1 MEHSEGEVVLMRR
14 VSSRRKP
21 KFTAAHQ
28 RAATKAQKPSVVASV
43 AKRGP
48 VSGFYVVGL
57 GASAGGL
64 EALRS
69 FFATV
74 PAESGAAF
82 VVIQHLA
89 PDHRSQ
95 MVELLATH
103 TMVPVSEIEDGVM
116 IQPDHVY
123 VIPPGKYVKIFRGRL
138 FLSDPEKRAPILPI
152 DYFFRSLAEDRGE
165 LAIGIALSGTGS
177 DATLGVR
184 AIKEA
189 GGTVM
194 VQDEGSAKFSAMP
207 NSAAATG
214 LADYVLP
221 PAEMARE
228 LLLFIRHP
236 LVAHAKDAALK
247 VGETTMQKIVSL
259 IHEQTGIDFTSYKP
273 NTVARRIQRRIGI
286 AQVANPE
293 DYLEFL
299 EQSPQEV
306 AMLGRDLLINVTR
319 FFRDGEVFDVLR
331 GEILPAILKR
341 AAARKALR
349 IWVPGCAT
357 GEEAY
362 SIAIL
367 VQELVTARGEKWDVK
382 IFATDV
388 DKVSIEYAGRG
399 LYPKSIAADVAP
411 ELLSRFFV
419 QESGALQIC
428 SEIRKQVVFARQNI
442 LGDPPFTKVDL
453 ISCRNLLIYLR
464 AESQKK
470 VMALLHFALRPGGY
484 LLLGTSEAIGD
495 RENAFETV
503 DAKMRIFQKRRD
515 SSVQIE
521 DAVSGVPIAAGSLDS
536 GRGSASRER
545 VSPGK
550 KQQLKLW
557 ETISAR
563 LMAEFGTT
571 CLVLN
576 EKYEILHSFGEPQRF
591 LTVQPGRASLSV
603 LKLVPRA
610 LSLALSGAL
619 RRAAKEQQAVGYS
632 RVPLPGRG
640 RGRTVDLKVEPLA
653 AESDQTGAML
663 VFFQE
668 PQIALAA
675 AKSHEFNPSSESIE
689 RIADLETELESTKEK
704 LQAATEDE
712 ETTHQELQAANEE
725 LLAGN
730 EELQSSNEEL
740 ESVNEELTTL
750 NTEYQ
755 QKISELIVSNNDL
768 ENFLHT
774 SDIATIFLDAAL
786 CLRRFTPAVTRVIP
800 LQPHDVG
807 RPLTSFAHPL
817 IAAIAADLPRV
828 AAGGEA
834 SIRTVETVHG
844 VWHLVRITSY
854 RRQGASDCGLVVTIL
869 DVSALHRGES
879 NSGER
884 KLSGERDRLGRP
896 SARGKSFN
904 RLGPSGKPD
913 RR

>member
-1 MEHSEGEVVLMRR
+1 MRR

-21 KFTAAHQ
+21 KSTSVHK
-28 RAATKAQKPSVVASV
+28 RARARAQKTAVVASMPRRRP
-43 AKRGP
+43 RG
-48 VSGFYVVGL
+48 GFYVVGL

-64 EALRS
+64 EALRD
-69 FFATV
+69 FFAAV
-74 PAESGAAF
+74 PAKSGAAF

-89 PDHRSQ
+89 AARRSQ

-103 TMVPVSEIEDGVM
+103 TTLPVSEIEDSVM
-116 IQPDHVY
+116 IQPDHIY
-123 VIPPGKYVKIFRGRL
+123 VIPPGKWVKIFRGRL
-138 FLSDPEKRAPILPI
+138 LLSDPQKRAPILPI

-177 DATLGVR
+177 DGTLGVR

-194 VQDEGSAKFSAMP
+194 VQDEESARFSGMP
-207 NSAAATG
+207 DSAGATG

-236 LVAHAKDAALK
+236 LVAQMKEAALK

-259 IHEQTGIDFTSYKP
+259 IHEQTGVDFTSYKQS
-273 NTVARRIQRRIGI
+273 TVARRVQRRIGV
-286 AQVANPE
+286 AQLANPE
-293 DYLEFL
+293 EYLEFL

-331 GEILPAILKR
+331 GEILPAILQH

-388 DKVSIEYAGRG
+388 DKISIEYAGRG

-411 ELLSRFFV
+411 ELLARFFV

-428 SEIRKQVVFARQNI
+428 PQIRKQVVFARQNI
-442 LGDPPFTKVDL
+442 LHDPPFTKVDL

-464 AESQKK
+464 ADSQKR
-470 VMALLHFALRPGGY
+470 VMTRLHFALRPGGY
-484 LLLGTSEAIGD
+484 LLLGTSEAIGE
-495 RENAFETV
+495 RENTFETV
-503 DAKMRIFQKRRD
+503 NAKMRIFQKRGN
-515 SSVQIE
+515 SSAYTE
-521 DAVSGVPIAAGSLDS
+521 DVVEGVPTAASSLARS
-536 GRGSASRER
+536 HRSASRER
-545 VSPGK
+545 MSQAK
-550 KQQLKLW
+550 KQQEKLW
-557 ETISAR
+557 ERISAR
-563 LMAEFGTT
+563 LIAESGTT

-576 EKYEILHSFGEPQRF
+576 EKYEILHSFGQPERF
-591 LTVQPGRASLSV
+591 LSVHPGRASLSV
-603 LKLVPRA
+603 LKLAPQA

-619 RRAAKEQQAVGYS
+619 HRAAKERQAVGYS
-632 RVPLPGRG
+632 GVPLPGRG
-640 RGRTVDLKVEPLA
+640 GGRTVDLRVEPLA
-653 AESDQTGAML
+653 AESGQTRAML

-668 PQIALAA
+668 PQPARAA
-675 AKSHEFNPSSESIE
+675 PKRHEFDPSSEAIR
-689 RIADLETELESTKEK
+689 RIADLEAELESTKGK

-712 ETTHQELQAANEE
+712 ETTQQELQAANEE

-768 ENFLHT
+768 ENFLRT
-774 SDIATIFLDAAL
+774 SDVATIFLDAAL
-786 CLRRFTPAVTRVIP
+786 SLRRFTPSVTRIVP
-800 LQPHDVG
+800 LQPHDIG
-807 RPLTSFAHPL
+807 RPLTNFAHPL
-817 IAAIAADLPRV
+817 IAAIAEDLPRI
-828 AAGGEA
+828 AAGGEP
-834 SIRTVETVHG
+834 SIKTVETVSG

-869 DVSALHRGES
+869 DVSELYRLENDS
-879 NSGER
+879 QER
-884 KLSGERDRLGRP
+884 KLTGE
-896 SARGKSFN
+896 
-904 RLGPSGKPD
+904 
-913 RR
+913 